1 MQTRWNS
8 ITDARGKRWRYCQ
21 IREASKASR
30 IDPSLLAPRA
40 CRASGMQSI
49 RIGLLTGLAY
59 GSLMSLYLTVSF
71 SSGTIHFRYGW
82 FDLAMLLSMFI
93 IFGLTMTIMTC
104 HMAWRSPEHARDAL
118 LEYDLCP
125 VCVHGLGGIPPEPDG
140 CVVCPEC
147 GAAWRMFKAPDRRDA
162 SQESVSDGS

>member
-8 ITDARGKRWRYCQ
+8 ITDARGKRWRCCQ

-30 IDPSLLAPRA
+30 IDPWLLASRA
-40 CRASGMQSI
+40 CRATRRQSI

-59 GSLMSLYLTVSF
+59 GLLMSLYFTVSF
-71 SSGTIHFRYGW
+71 SSGMFHFSYGW
-82 FDLAMLLSMFI
+82 FDLAMLLFMAVM
-93 IFGLTMTIMTC
+93 FGLPMAMMTYC
-104 HMAWRSPEHARDAL
+104 MAWRSPEHARDAL

-125 VCVHGLGGIPPEPDG
+125 GCVHGLGGIPPEPDG

-147 GAAWRMFKAPDRRDA
+147 GAAWRAPV
-162 SQESVSDGS
+162 QPSDTA